1 MMIAA
6 PRLKMLAIAVGALGA
21 CQAGSSPLESPEM
34 AAGTG
39 PARIELGT
47 VTDAEGR
54 VTMPR
59 TVFSPRDTVRLSVG
73 RLPGADT
80 VTVRWIRVDGA
91 EPGVAIDST
100 SQMADSVG
108 MFSFSASRASG
119 WPLGRYA
126 AEVTVGGRR
135 AGSGTFEV
143 R

>member
-1 MMIAA
+1 MIAA
-6 PRLKMLAIAVGALGA
+6 LRLKMLAIVAGALMA
-21 CQAGSSPLESPEM
+21 CQAGSSPLESPE
-34 AAGTG
+34 AAAEKG
-39 PARIELGT
+39 PAPIELGT

-73 RLPGADT
+73 RLAGADT

-91 EPGVAIDST
+91 EPGVAVDSA
-100 SQMADSVG
+100 SQTADSSG
-108 MFSFSASRASG
+108 MFSFSASQASG

-126 AEVTVGGRR
+126 AEVTVAGRR